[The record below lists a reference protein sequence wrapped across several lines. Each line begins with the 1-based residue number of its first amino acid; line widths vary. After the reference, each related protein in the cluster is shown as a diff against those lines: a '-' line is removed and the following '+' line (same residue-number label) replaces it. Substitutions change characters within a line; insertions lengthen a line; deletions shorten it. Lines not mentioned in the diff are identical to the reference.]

1 MAARPLADG
10 KEPRYQPGAAQSWL
24 AQIHRISF
32 RQQTWRQDKRRLPV
46 MELFSG
52 PGAEWRGRELQRR
65 LL

>member
-1 MAARPLADG
+1 MAPRPLADS
-10 KEPRYQPGAAQSWL
+10 KETRHQPGAAQYWL
-24 AQIHRISF
+24 AQIQRISF
-32 RQQTWRQDKRRLPV
+32 RQQPWTQDKRRLPA